1 MNNNVAELQN
11 VFSHFKTQLNYLE
24 QKIENSL
31 EISQRALQIAQDT
44 NQLGLERHLE
54 QRYKEEIS
62 IIQNLF
68 GDAAPSLD
76 EMIQYNNSPRDYGLD
91 KLFTFAPES
100 DGESQSDSKH

>member
-24 QKIENSL
+24 QKIENTL
-31 EISQRALQIAQDT
+31 EISKRALQISQDT

-54 QRYKEEIS
+54 QRYKEEIT

-68 GDAAPSLD
+68 GDAAPNLD
-76 EMIQYNNSPRDYGLD
+76 EMIQYDNSPRDYGLV
-91 KLFTFAPES
+91 KLFSSTSNSES
-100 DGESQSDSKH
+100 ELEAESKD